1 MTDDEPP
8 GTGQTP
14 SGGWEK
20 LHPRTLAVTGIT
32 MVGIAA
38 LAGVP
43 TTIGIAAA
51 TSLSV
56 ALAWV
61 LPLAAVLII
70 AVAGYDLLR
79 IRHTRYRVTDERVE
93 LESGLWFRSRRSLAR
108 ERVRTVDLS
117 ADPLSRVF
125 GLVRVKVGTGE
136 TGSGEGATTER
147 SIDLD
152 SVSRAA
158 AEKLRQ
164 ELLHRG
170 GTLAAP
176 GAESPDERIVTWRPA
191 WLRYAPLS
199 FLTPAL
205 ALALAG
211 AIFQVAEWFGR
222 VDVPIEFVVGVV
234 ERHGIWTV
242 LGVGLAAF
250 LAVGALGSVLLHAES
265 SWNHRLDREPGGTL
279 RVRRGLLVSR
289 SLSLEEQRIRGVEI
303 VEPLG
308 IRLASAA
315 RLDVIA
321 IGLKSAD
328 AASDLTTLV
337 PAAPRQ
343 VVSAAAEAVSGST
356 GGVALAPHP
365 RAARSR
371 RLRRAGLLITVLV
384 ATTVTAHLL
393 WEVPGFWSAMI
404 IVAAVLAG
412 SWAVCAAFDAYSSLG
427 HAVDDEHLVTRR
439 GSLRRSTARLRR
451 SGIISWRIRQSPFQR
466 RLGLITLDATT
477 AGGRVHYP
485 VVDIGEHD
493 GIEFAAHAAP
503 GILTP
508 DLFLPQ
514 R

>member
-315 RLDVIA
+315 RLERDCDRPQIRRRRQRPDHSGA
-321 IGLKSAD
+321 GRATAGGIGRGGGCERLDRGCRPRSPPACRPFP
-328 AASDLTTLV
+328 AASASRPPDHR
-337 PAAPRQ
+337 ACRHDSHRAPPM
-343 VVSAAAEAVSGST
+343 
-356 GGVALAPHP
+356 GGTRFLE
-365 RAARSR
+365 R
-371 RLRRAGLLITVLV
+371 
-384 ATTVTAHLL
+384 
-393 WEVPGFWSAMI
+393 
-404 IVAAVLAG
+404 
-412 SWAVCAAFDAYSSLG
+412 
-427 HAVDDEHLVTRR
+427 DDHRRR
-439 GSLRRSTARLRR
+439 GSRRKLGGVRCVRRVFLARARR
-451 SGIISWRIRQSPFQR
+451 R
-466 RLGLITLDATT
+466 
-477 AGGRVHYP
+477 
-485 VVDIGEHD
+485 
-493 GIEFAAHAAP
+493 
-503 GILTP
+503 
-508 DLFLPQ
+508 
-514 R
+514 